1 MMYYK
6 IKSKTGSLGKRDVNY
21 NKTLDI
27 SFIDRMNRKVIKVYP
42 NQDVYLEC
50 GKLPIDAQ
58 KLRMRN
64 LITVNEISETE
75 FRKMKKKFEP
85 KPEVQNT
92 VEEPTSD
99 DEESPERVEEEI
111 QEDII
116 EEDST
121 TTTTTTTKKPTAKKS
136 TTKKTSTSTKYVKKS
151 EEE

>member
-1 MMYYK
+1 MYYK
-6 IKSKTGSLGKRDVNY
+6 IKSKTSSLGKRDVNY

-27 SFIDRMNRKVIKVYP
+27 TFVDRMNRKVIKVYP

-64 LITVNEISETE
+64 LITINEISENE

-92 VEEPTSD
+92 VEELPTSD
-99 DEESPERVEEEI
+99 DEESPEEQEEEVV
-111 QEDII
+111 ERK
-116 EEDST
+116 T
-121 TTTTTTTKKPTAKKS
+121 TTTTTTTKKPVTKKSTAKKS
-136 TTKKTSTSTKYVKKS
+136 STSTKYVKKS